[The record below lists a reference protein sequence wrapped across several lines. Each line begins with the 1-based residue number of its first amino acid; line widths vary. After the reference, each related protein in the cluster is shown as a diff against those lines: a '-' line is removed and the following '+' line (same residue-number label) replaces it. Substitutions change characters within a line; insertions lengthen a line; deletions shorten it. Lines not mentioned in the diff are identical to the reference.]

1 MRVISLLFSRVDQEE
16 GVVVTRTV
24 TIDGNRQAQPAQSE
38 VIRHTTMP
46 TEIITKTIT
55 IEGDGGPL
63 TAEELK
69 EIMAQQGANF
79 DTEVITTVWVFFFF
93 YYFFAASLI
102 LNLVFNRSL
111 VLTLCVHRCLQK
123 NCYPALSYNNKKV
136 MRKKCAVRFSDP
148 SGLAEKWPN
157 LLRRLIVCEHFLTT

>member
-1 MRVISLLFSRVDQEE
+1 MRVIFLSFSRVDQEE

-79 DTEVITTVWVFFFF
+79 DTEVITTVCFFFPIVLCG
-93 YYFFAASLI
+93 FFDSQSGVQLELSFNSLCAQMFTKK
-102 LNLVFNRSL
+102 L
-111 VLTLCVHRCLQK
+111 
-123 NCYPALSYNNKKV
+123 LSG
-136 MRKKCAVRFSDP
+136 FE
-148 SGLAEKWPN
+148 L
-157 LLRRLIVCEHFLTT
+157 